1 MIFTYNG
8 YSHDEYSVTVDINIR
23 GLENPTGYVYGDTV
37 TLTVTGI
44 LQADTLS
51 ELLTKQAALQTVY
64 KVQNGNVSWKSG
76 STTIYE
82 IISENTLYGVRVV
95 TPPTFAQGAAPGELV
110 NRRRYTITLEAAYTY
125 AATSAETPYVLNYE
139 SNLSFT
145 GLAARR
151 SDICRRLPESSRN
164 SNSQKRALSPAS
176 SPADASD

>member
-95 TPPTFAQGAAPGELV
+95 TPPTFAQGAA
-110 NRRRYTITLEAAYTY
+110 
-125 AATSAETPYVLNYE
+125 
-139 SNLSFT
+139 
-145 GLAARR
+145 AR
-151 SDICRRLPESSRN
+151 P
-164 SNSQKRALSPAS
+164 K
-176 SPADASD
+176 